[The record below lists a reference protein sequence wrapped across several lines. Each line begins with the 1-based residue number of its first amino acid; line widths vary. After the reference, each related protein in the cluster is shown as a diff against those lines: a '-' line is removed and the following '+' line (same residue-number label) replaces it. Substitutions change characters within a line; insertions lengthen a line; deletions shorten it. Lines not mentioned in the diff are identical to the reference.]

1 MLQRLRIRHF
11 ATVESIEL
19 EFGSGLTV
27 LTGETGAGKSIL
39 FDALDL
45 LFGARADA
53 GMVRAGAE
61 RCELEA
67 LVQLAPDSAASRWL
81 SEEELQDPDEGQQL
95 LLRRVLNADGGS
107 KAWVNGQQVTLSTLR
122 TLAESV
128 LDIHGQHA
136 HQALLRPAEQ
146 REWVD
151 AFGHLAA
158 QRQAMKSAWMT
169 LQARRKELQTLDS
182 AAFSDPAQRELLEYQ
197 CAELS
202 EFAPEA
208 GEFEN
213 LSAEF
218 LRLNR
223 VDELRADCAQA
234 LELLQD
240 EDGGVE
246 SLLGRAL
253 RLVES
258 LASAEPRLA
267 DAHEALE
274 QAAAALGDARHSL
287 QSGEERFESDPE
299 RLTEISRRLDQW
311 ENLARKHRCAAA
323 DLAEHWQSLQLRLNQ
338 AENEDGERS
347 RLQAA
352 IAADQQQC
360 AERAATLSQARS
372 AAAAELAKQTLAR
385 LPALG
390 LEHARL
396 ELALRSDAEQLGPEG
411 QDSVHILVSLNPGQ
425 PLQPLAKVASG
436 GELAR
441 ISLALAVS
449 CRARAEVPILLF
461 DEVDVGV
468 GGAIAEA
475 IGEHLLALAADNQV
489 LCVTHQPQVA
499 ALARAHL
506 LVRKEVRDGATYSQ
520 ISPLSEDAR
529 VEELS
534 RMAGGRAITEQ
545 TRAHARALLAS
556 RPALAK

>member
-1 MLQRLRIRHF
+1 
-11 ATVESIEL
+11 
-19 EFGSGLTV
+19 
-27 LTGETGAGKSIL
+27 
-39 FDALDL
+39 
-45 LFGARADA
+45 
-53 GMVRAGAE
+53 
-61 RCELEA
+61 
-67 LVQLAPDSAASRWL
+67 
-81 SEEELQDPDEGQQL
+81 
-95 LLRRVLNADGGS
+95 
-107 KAWVNGQQVTLSTLR
+107 
-122 TLAESV
+122 
-128 LDIHGQHA
+128 
-136 HQALLRPAEQ
+136 
-146 REWVD
+146 
-151 AFGHLAA
+151 
-158 QRQAMKSAWMT
+158 
-169 LQARRKELQTLDS
+169 

-240 EDGGVE
+240 EDGGVK

-396 ELALRSDAEQLGPEG
+396 ELALRSDPEQLGPEG

-499 ALARAHL
+499 ALGRAHL